1 MELYRRNEF
10 LQKIVSAIFRC
21 IFVNRQTIILA
32 RKNTKKSKFKQK
44 LTDKYRL
51 VVLNENTFEERFSLK
66 LSRLNVFVLGGFFS
80 ILLVILTIIFIAFTP
95 IKEYIPGYES
105 SQLKAEAVKL
115 TFDAEALKQKLTIL
129 ENYTIALQPVLTGKI
144 SSEEINSLQIQA
156 RQFVIDESQLDAS
169 KEDSLFRE
177 KIDRETRF
185 TLLKNTKSS
194 IKIVFFA
201 PLKGNIS
208 QEFDANSKHFA
219 IDIASK
225 KGNPIKAAADGTV
238 IFSGWSVDTGYVII
252 LKHNKDFISVY
263 KHNGNLLKQQGDFV
277 KSGEV
282 IASVG
287 STGELTTG
295 PHLHFELWKGGYAI
309 NPTNFID
316 FK

>member
-1 MELYRRNEF
+1 M
-10 LQKIVSAIFRC
+10 A
-21 IFVNRQTIILA
+21 
-32 RKNTKKSKFKQK
+32 KKDKKKGKFKQK

-66 LSRLNVFVLGGFFS
+66 LSRLNVFVLGGVFS
-80 ILLVILTIIFIAFTP
+80 ILLVFVTIVFIAFTP
-95 IKEYIPGYES
+95 IKEYIPGYS
-105 SQLKAEAVKL
+105 SSTLKAEAIKL
-115 TFDAEALKQKLTIL
+115 TFDAAALKQKLAII
-129 ENYTIALQPVLTGKI
+129 ENYTKALKPVLTGEI
-144 SSEEINSLQIQA
+144 TSEEIDSLQVKA
-156 RQFVIDESQLDAS
+156 RQSVIDESLLDAT

-177 KIDRETRF
+177 KVDRKTRF
-185 TLLKNTKSS
+185 ALLNNAKSS
-194 IKIVFFA
+194 VQIVFFA

-225 KGNPIKAAADGTV
+225 KGNPIKATADGTV
-238 IFSGWSVDTGYVII
+238 IFSDWSADTGYVII
-252 LKHNKDFISVY
+252 LKHSKDFISVY

-295 PHLHFELWKGGYAI
+295 PHLHFELWKGGYAV
-309 NPTNFID
+309 NPINFID